1 MRFIAQFVVQVMYFV
16 MAKMIS
22 EELII
27 IVKNVGTI
35 LPQKISLAQS
45 LHITEVY

>member
-1 MRFIAQFVVQVMYFV
+1 MRFIAQFVAQLMYFV
-16 MAKMIS
+16 MAKMFS

-27 IVKNVGTI
+27 IAKNVDTI
-35 LPQKISLAQS
+35 LPQKISLAQI